1 MSNSVKMLRLKE
13 EKEDLKYAVCILKV
27 GSFYVTYENDSI
39 VMHAVTDYKV
49 VNQISYIKLGFPLSK
64 IEDIKKLL
72 ENEEVNYI
80 IIEDLNNIDIKQLK
94 TFNNNRYSILEQKGK
109 DSYEKQQLLENI
121 RNLLE
126 KQINEPYIDVVLKD
140 LNKYIDVKIK
150 EERSKYEKG
159 SK

>member
-1 MSNSVKMLRLKE
+1 MSNSVKILRLKE
-13 EKEDLKYAVCILKV
+13 ENEDLKYAVCILKV
-27 GSFYVTYENDSI
+27 GSFYVTYEIDSI
-39 VMHAVTDYKV
+39 VMHAITGYKV
-49 VNQISYIKLGFPLSK
+49 VDQISYIKVGLPLSK

-126 KQINEPYIDVVLKD
+126 RQINEPYIDVVLKD
-140 LNKYIDVKIK
+140 LNKYIDIKIK

>member
-1 MSNSVKMLRLKE
+1 MSNSIKISRLKE
-13 EKEDLKYAVCILKV
+13 ENKDLKYAVCILKV
-27 GSFYVTYENDSI
+27 GSFYLTYENDSI
-39 VMHAVTDYKV
+39 VMHAITDYKV
-49 VNQISYIKLGFPLSK
+49 VDQISYIKLGFPLSK

-80 IIEDLNNIDIKQLK
+80 IIEDLNNIDLKQLK
-94 TFNNNRYSILEQKGK
+94 TFNNNRYLILEDKGK
-109 DSYEKQQLLENI
+109 NSYEKQQLLENI
-121 RNLLE
+121 RSLLE
-126 KQINEPYIDVVLKD
+126 RQINEPYIDVVLKD